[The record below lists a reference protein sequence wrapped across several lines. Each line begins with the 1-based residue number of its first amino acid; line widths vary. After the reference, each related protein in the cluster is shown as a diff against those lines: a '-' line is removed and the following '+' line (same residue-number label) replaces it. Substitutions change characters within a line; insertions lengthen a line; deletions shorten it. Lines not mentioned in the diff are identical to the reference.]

1 MRFIVF
7 AESEL
12 VLQVVT
18 QLRNL
23 GNVGLEGGVDLFLG
37 SLSGRGKLLGIGL
50 LSAGEEGIIDGSNVN
65 TSQLD
70 LGGSSNDV
78 SLVDTAKRDTV
89 DAIRT

>member
-1 MRFIVF
+1 MRLVVF

-37 SLSGRGKLLGIGL
+37 SLSGGGKLLGIGL